1 MTKTLI
7 QYGANINYQEPSTS
21 RTILDWG
28 LYFYMFNLK
37 NKNRFPDN

>member
-7 QYGANINYQEPSTS
+7 ELGANINYQEPVSS

-28 LYFYMFNLK
+28 LCYTFFL
-37 NKNRFPDN
+37 